1 MTKVADFICPPW
13 CFAQNS
19 QFAQSWIKLKN
30 ISLENWKMQF
40 VQRFIGRRKKE
51 RWRVR
56 CLVSDTKV
64 VKQNRVNE
72 HRGRLN
78 AIALFALVF
87 PLSTTTSSSFSSF
100 NWSSPIE
107 DWSLIRELHH
117 HHHYHYHQHD
127 HQCSIWSISVNTRL
141 HWQCPDKLA
150 PAQWPNLT
158 DRCAFLKASLA
169 VSTMLMLMLMPL
181 CVCVC
186 IVRRLNVV
194 WCERQQ
200 LLARFDWERVQTRT
214 VRQIDPCW
222 VIENDT
228 ICWPHCS
235 SLFTIH
241 STQQL
246 TELWTFSASSKLAST
261 FVSLVSATIANSCC
275 CCCCCC
281 CCQKNKKCSASA
293 LRPALH

>member
-1 MTKVADFICPPW
+1 MKLEAVMLIFSWHLYFCQQKKKQRMTKVADFICPPW

-19 QFAQSWIKLKN
+19 QFAQTWIKRKN

-87 PLSTTTSSSFSSF
+87 PLSTTTSSSSF

-141 HWQCPDKLA
+141 HWRCPDKQTSS
-150 PAQWPNLT
+150 AQLPSLT
-158 DRCAFLKASLA
+158 KPDWSMRLSQSISRRIDNANADA
-169 VSTMLMLMLMPL
+169 NATL
-181 CVCVC
+181 CLCLHC
-186 IVRRLNVV
+186 TSIECRLV
-194 WCERQQ
+194 WTTTIAGSVWLRKSADAHSATNRSV
-200 LLARFDWERVQTRT
+200 LSHWERHNLLTT
-214 VRQIDPCW
+214 L
-222 VIENDT
+222 
-228 ICWPHCS
+228 
-235 SLFTIH
+235 LFTIH
-241 STQQL
+241 YSLNST
-246 TELWTFSASSKLAST
+246 
-261 FVSLVSATIANSCC
+261 ANGTL
-275 CCCCCC
+275 
-281 CCQKNKKCSASA
+281 NF
-293 LRPALH
+293 LRFFQTGQHLCVTG